1 MDFISSSEDLMDH
14 IANMD
19 RNNSVFQF
27 SIAGKGKFTL
37 VLQEEAINSIEEDT
51 KNNSILKQMIQDSQ
65 SEYKQGKSI
74 STSDLIESLSIEDF
88 K

>member
-1 MDFISSSEDLMDH
+1 MDFISSSKDLMNH

-37 VLQEEAINSIEEDT
+37 VLQEESVNSIEEDA
-51 KNNSILKQMIQDSQ
+51 KNNSTLTQMIQDSQ
-65 SEYKQGKSI
+65 SEYKQGKSLT
-74 STSDLIESLSIEDF
+74 TSDLVESLSSEDF